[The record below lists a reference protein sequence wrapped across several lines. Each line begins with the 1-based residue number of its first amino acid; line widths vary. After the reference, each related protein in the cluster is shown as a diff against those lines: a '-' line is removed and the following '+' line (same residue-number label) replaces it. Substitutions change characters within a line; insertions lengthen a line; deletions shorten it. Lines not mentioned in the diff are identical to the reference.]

1 MFSGFHP
8 PFWSG
13 ADYGRKCIENYS
25 NSGVFCV
32 YPVRTS
38 KLGKTWEFR
47 HPHVKVQ
54 SYALLLSHQSANLA
68 NYNTVNSA
76 NYLIPLHTISR
87 SMTSVIRKMMRDERK
102 KRSFCMWVVGLE
114 WVCVCLCLSLSVSL
128 WVSHWGEYNILSLS
142 ASSSSNSLTK
152 QSGG

>member
-1 MFSGFHP
+1 MFVEFQYMFSGFRP

-38 KLGKTWEFR
+38 KLGKSWEFR
-47 HPHVKVQ
+47 HLHVKVQ
-54 SYALLLSHQSANLA
+54 LYALLLSHQSANLA

-76 NYLIPLHTISR
+76 NYLIPLYTISC
-87 SMTSVIRKMMRDERK
+87 SMSVMEMMRDERRK
-102 KRSFCMWVVGLE
+102 FLY
-114 WVCVCLCLSLSVSL
+114 VCVCVSVSFCLSLRVYD
-128 WVSHWGEYNILSLS
+128 WREYKILSLS
-142 ASSSSNSLTK
+142 ASLSCNSLTK

>member
-1 MFSGFHP
+1 MFSGFLP

-38 KLGKTWEFR
+38 KLGKSWKFR

-76 NYLIPLHTISR
+76 NYLIPLYTISC
-87 SMTSVIRKMMRDERK
+87 SMSVIVEMMMGREG
-102 KRSFCMWVVGLE
+102 SFCMC
-114 WVCVCLCLSLSVSL
+114 VCVSVSFCLSLRVYD
-128 WVSHWGEYNILSLS
+128 WGEYKKLSLS
-142 ASSSSNSLTK
+142 ASSSSNLSHKTKRRLDLTNTK
-152 QSGG
+152 S